1 MPDAV
6 YDCDSIDIGTREQD
20 LIVVDQIEF
29 FSSSKRRGRIGGDIA
44 DFEPRLSAR
53 QLTIAEADNANPD
66 HHALHLE
73 SYTAAM
79 LDLREFAMA
88 SADADK
94 TFLVLGTQR
103 N

>member
-66 HHALHLE
+66 HHALNLE

-79 LDLREFAMA
+79 LDMREFEMK
-88 SADADK
+88 SVIADK
-94 TFLVLGTQR
+94 TIIGLGKQH